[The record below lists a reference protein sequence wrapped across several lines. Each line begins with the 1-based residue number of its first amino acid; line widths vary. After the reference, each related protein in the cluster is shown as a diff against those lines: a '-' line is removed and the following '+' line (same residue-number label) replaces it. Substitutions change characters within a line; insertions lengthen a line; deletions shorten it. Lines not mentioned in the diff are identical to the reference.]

1 MTRYCVDPVRHE
13 LIAVWGTGQGE
24 LAARVAAL
32 PAGTDLAALS
42 RLAAAL
48 TQLSTAAWRTYTH
61 PASAADSLDVDSEGW
76 HREQERRAFE
86 EVPQA
91 VEAPNLPHG
100 GTMTVSYSPVL
111 ENAHR
116 IGRALLALE
125 LPELTDTIRDETAAE
140 LAAVES
146 AELGDLT
153 GRAQQAVLLS
163 REGASPVQVAA
174 ADRLLEEDPFGPS
187 ALYSEVDP
195 TAAAVAAAHWLRAA
209 AEAVSE
215 ASGYEASEVV
225 READTIEALP
235 HETPTL
241 VLELLDAGFS
251 PYDAVTGLVRHAM
264 KVADGVLPDPATF
277 REQLDEAEEMV
288 AQYSDD
294 DGGSEA
300 VLSGIRLTPLDPR
313 RPARDLLE
321 DLLLGIHGCWLV
333 HDEYAESDEDDED
346 ADAENTEGEQPDDAA
361 DQEQEE
367 AAERHQ
373 HHSRAQFAAL
383 VRTVAA
389 RNHERLI

>member
-1 MTRYCVDPVRHE
+1 
-13 LIAVWGTGQGE
+13 
-24 LAARVAAL
+24 
-32 PAGTDLAALS
+32 
-42 RLAAAL
+42 
-48 TQLSTAAWRTYTH
+48 
-61 PASAADSLDVDSEGW
+61 
-76 HREQERRAFE
+76 
-86 EVPQA
+86 
-91 VEAPNLPHG
+91 
-100 GTMTVSYSPVL
+100 
-111 ENAHR
+111 
-116 IGRALLALE
+116 
-125 LPELTDTIRDETAAE
+125 
-140 LAAVES
+140 
-146 AELGDLT
+146 
-153 GRAQQAVLLS
+153 
-163 REGASPVQVAA
+163 
-174 ADRLLEEDPFGPS
+174 
-187 ALYSEVDP
+187 
-195 TAAAVAAAHWLRAA
+195 
-209 AEAVSE
+209 
-215 ASGYEASEVV
+215 
-225 READTIEALP
+225 
-235 HETPTL
+235 
-241 VLELLDAGFS
+241 
-251 PYDAVTGLVRHAM
+251 M

-383 VRTVAA
+383 VHTVAA